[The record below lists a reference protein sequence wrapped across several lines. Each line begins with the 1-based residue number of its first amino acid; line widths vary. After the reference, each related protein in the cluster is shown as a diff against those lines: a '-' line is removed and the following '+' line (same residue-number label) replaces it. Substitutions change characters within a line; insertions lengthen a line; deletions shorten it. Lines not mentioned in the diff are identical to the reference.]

1 MAVQNLRV
9 TFGTV
14 TAVRDVSFHVD
25 EGEIVVI
32 AGPNGAGKTTTT
44 ETLLGF
50 RRPTSGSV
58 SIFGHDPVAQ
68 HRLTTRLVGALLQR
82 GGVWAPVSPRR
93 VIDLTASYYD
103 TARPTDELLERLGL
117 TGVADT
123 PWRRLSG
130 GEQQRTLFALA
141 LVGRPRGLILDEPTA
156 AVDPEGHHIIGGLL
170 RELRDD
176 GLAIAV
182 TTHQLADA
190 EQFADRV
197 VILTHGEVAAAG
209 SLDALRT
216 QQLTVFELSTSVDI
230 DALSLSVG
238 CPVENDGP
246 NRYRIVGTSIT
257 PGDVDR
263 AVRGL
268 GAELV
273 SVRTR
278 ATLEE
283 RYLDIVREAQSR

>member
-1 MAVQNLRV
+1 MTVENLAV

-14 TAVRDVSFHVD
+14 TAVRNVSFHVD

-50 RRPTSGSV
+50 RRPTAGAV
-58 SIFGHDPVAQ
+58 SIFGHDPFTD
-68 HRLTTRLVGALLQR
+68 HRRTTPLVGALLQR

-93 VIDLTASYYD
+93 VLELTASYYD
-103 TARPTDELLERLGL
+103 NPRPTADLLDRLGL
-117 TGVADT
+117 RGVANT

-130 GEQQRTLFALA
+130 GEQQRTLLALA
-141 LVGRPRGLILDEPTA
+141 LVGNPRGLILDEPTA
-156 AVDPEGHHIIGGLL
+156 AVDPEGHHLIGDVL

-176 GLAIAV
+176 GLALAV

-197 VILTHGEVAAAG
+197 VILTHGEVAASG
-209 SLDALRT
+209 SLDALRA
-216 QQLTVFELSTSVDI
+216 QQITVFELSQHVAVD
-230 DALSLSVG
+230 DLSRAVG
-238 CPVENDGP
+238 CAVEEDGRL
-246 NRYRIVGTSIT
+246 RYRIVGQSVT
-257 PGDVDR
+257 PADVDG
-263 AVRGL
+263 AVRRL
-268 GAELV
+268 GVELV

-283 RYLDIVREAQSR
+283 RYLDIVREAEAR